1 MNSLRKNVFYPP
13 IILIF
18 CTILFSQINNDLFS
32 SSISKLNTLILEN
45 VGFLFSWSSFF
56 FLVLLLITYF
66 SPIANVKIGGKNAVP
81 VLSKSRWFAVSTCT
95 TIATGILFWGCA
107 EPLFHYAKPPI
118 SSMSPVSRSIYEFF
132 YVYYVYALV
141 FYAICN
147 LLCGRISLCII
158 FLQFKKKI

>member
-1 MNSLRKNVFYPP
+1 MTSLRKNVFYPP

-56 FLVLLLITYF
+56 FLILLLITYF

-81 VLSKSRWFAVSTCT
+81 VLSKSKWFAVSTCT
-95 TIATGILFWGCA
+95 TIATGILFWACA

-118 SSMSPVSRSIYEFF
+118 SSMSPVSDQSMNFAMSTMFMHWSFTHMQSI
-132 YVYYVYALV
+132 VW
-141 FYAICN
+141 
-147 LLCGRISLCII
+147 
-158 FLQFKKKI
+158 QD

>member
-1 MNSLRKNVFYPP
+1 MTSLRKNVFYPP

-81 VLSKSRWFAVSTCT
+81 VLSKSKWFAVSTCT
-95 TIATGILFWGCA
+95 TMLQEFSFGHVLNPFFIMQNHQ
-107 EPLFHYAKPPI
+107 FH
-118 SSMSPVSRSIYEFF
+118 
-132 YVYYVYALV
+132 
-141 FYAICN
+141 
-147 LLCGRISLCII
+147 
-158 FLQFKKKI
+158 Q